1 MCLFTSIKP
10 CWSCCFMC
18 WSCCFTCQS
27 CWYTCFICVCP
38 FARNGGFPGLFKVQ
52 ENGAQSL
59 LCGIVIMFISPG
71 SSCDMCL
78 CLLSIT
84 SPSVIERRHV
94 SKSLL
99 HGCRHVTDLV
109 LQVLV
114 WARFLDYVNWV
125 LFSWCLLWPYI
136 FVHFWFAFILDHCKR
151 LLYQKIW

>member
-1 MCLFTSIKP
+1 VADSTRWNQSSSVSIP
-10 CWSCCFMC
+10 EE
-18 WSCCFTCQS
+18 
-27 CWYTCFICVCP
+27 YTQ
-38 FARNGGFPGLFKVQ
+38 RNGGFPGLFKVQ

-114 WARFLDYVNWV
+114 
-125 LFSWCLLWPYI
+125 
-136 FVHFWFAFILDHCKR
+136 
-151 LLYQKIW
+151 